1 MEPEGFRAGFTS
13 YNAHSVYQN
22 QLFSHSLLCYCVS
35 HLRLHKKNLRF
46 KTAGFIGLSEF
57 ESETSC
63 PPDKHANQLRY
74 SPLCFEIIAHL
85 KKSCKCL
92 AAFCAEN
99 NFQNAFFQT

>member
-1 MEPEGFRAGFTS
+1 MPAASFFA
-13 YNAHSVYQN
+13 QI
-22 QLFSHSLLCYCVS
+22 
-35 HLRLHKKNLRF
+35 KNLRF
-46 KTAGFIGLSEF
+46 KTAGFVGLSEF

-74 SPLCFEIIAHL
+74 SPLCFEIIAHS

-99 NFQNAFFQT
+99 NFKMAVFSNSKECYGVVTPPHTLSWFINAKWR